1 MSGGGP
7 GSRLQAAARAADN
20 RDMRPLARP
29 ALLLLAAA
37 LAAGC
42 GNLLDGDAVRSAL
55 DTRGRDSVLA
65 RSALPG
71 AGVAARAVAES
82 DRAVARAAGV
92 NAALDSLAR

>member
-1 MSGGGP
+1 
-7 GSRLQAAARAADN
+7 
-20 RDMRPLARP
+20 MRPLPRP
-29 ALLLLAAA
+29 VLLLLAAA

-42 GNLLDGDAVRSAL
+42 GNLIDGDAARSTL
-55 DTRGRDSVLA
+55 DARGRDSVLA

-71 AGVAARAVAES
+71 AGVAARAIAES